1 MRALLAIVLLAA
13 AAWSG
18 WWWFNA
24 STRESAVEAWLAE
37 RRVAGWV
44 AEAADVSTSGFPN
57 RVDLTVTELALAD
70 PREGWLWEA
79 PFFQVLSLTW
89 KPQHFIA
96 VWPTEQVFATP
107 YERARIENSRMRG
120 SLVFVPGL
128 DLSLDRSTVEV
139 ENLLITGDAGWS
151 AELAR
156 VVLST
161 RRAEAERAS
170 GLHDYDLN
178 LDAAGLVLPEE
189 WAAGLDRAGV
199 LPTRM
204 EAAGLDATLAFDRPW
219 DRHAIEGQSPALE
232 GLVVRD
238 MRVSWGRLDLRG
250 RGEIAA
256 DTRGYA
262 EGQLDLRVRNW
273 QEMLEIAV
281 QADLIGRST
290 ARALETGLGLM
301 ARLGGTRGAI
311 DVPLVFEDGQ
321 MLLAAPIG
329 SIAIGAAPRLTSRR

>member
-24 STRESAVEAWLAE
+24 STRENAVETWLAE
-37 RRVAGWV
+37 RRADGWV
-44 AEAADVSTSGFPN
+44 AEAADVSASGFPN
-57 RVDLTVTELALAD
+57 RVDLTVTDLALAD

-89 KPQHFIA
+89 KPHHFIA
-96 VWPTEQVFATP
+96 VWPTEQVFASP
-107 YERARIENSRMRG
+107 HERALIENSRMRG
-120 SLVFVPGL
+120 SVVFVPGL
-128 DLSLDRSTVEV
+128 DLALDRSTVEI
-139 ENLLITGDAGWS
+139 ENLSITGDAGWS
-151 AELAR
+151 ASLTR

-161 RRAEAERAS
+161 RRGDAGRGPDA
-170 GLHDYDLN
+170 HDYDVS
-178 LDAAGLVLPEE
+178 LDAAGLALPEE

-204 EAAGLDATLAFDRPW
+204 EAAGFDATLAFDRPW
-219 DRHAIEGQSPALE
+219 DRHAIEDRNPALE
-232 GLVVRD
+232 GIVVRD
-238 MRVSWGRLDLRG
+238 MRVNWGRLDLRG
-250 RGEIAA
+250 RGEVVA
-256 DTRGYA
+256 DARGYA
-262 EGQLDLRVRNW
+262 EGRLDLRVRNW

-281 QADLIGRST
+281 EADLIGRST
-290 ARALETGLGLM
+290 ARAVETGLGLM
-301 ARLGGTRGAI
+301 ARLGGARSAI

-329 SIAIGAAPRLTSRR
+329 SIAIGEAPRLTSRR